1 MSDKYKIKTYQ
12 EYINQEISESDSE
25 NNSSYHPFKK
35 STYGENNN
43 FNNIN
48 FNQNILTK
56 ERYNFEFHQSEPK
69 NRIKKKKLKNE
80 KKNKRIIQK
89 TVQISYDSDI
99 LNQINVS
106 SSYNP
111 YTNNKNLKNKIL
123 LMEQIND
130 NNNNGKRINLNKYFD
145 LKRSKIREYKTELN
159 VEKNDNFNVL
169 SYRPEEYESDY
180 YNLKKNL
187 RKQEASE
194 LFLPSKNKNKRAISH
209 MTYAYS
215 TNDDNIKKNKNIE
228 FQKQNYYFN
237 YKGPK
242 KIFQARSTSKFKA
255 NQLNDFNIEKLI
267 EIGDNKGNKW
277 KSILSFGKKIQ
288 DIRNN
293 NKNRKKKLKI
303 VYDNTNRINP
313 VNFEENEKYINTDQQ
328 GRPLNSDIEN
338 KKFLSMKKVVYHG
351 QIKRKKNIETNRNQT
366 TKNSKRK
373 IEINNNMNKTEQNI
387 PKNNQKIN
395 KDNTA
400 INNNISSRISKSMVK
415 QNISSN
421 KEQYND
427 FFYQSQNNNNNNQ
440 NAVNNHIFNKISPK
454 KSGLNGN
461 KFHYSV
467 KKFDNMENDLEKKK
481 KLSHVLINEDKLI
494 KKDISKNNLL
504 TEKKDLNFSQNNAAI
519 KDNKINMPQQQNV
532 NINKTNDYKKA
543 AKKEIINK
551 RYYGFDDRHNLE
563 GNVINNHTYYESV
576 YSKKSNKIQ

>member
-99 LNQINVS
+99 LNQINFS

-328 GRPLNSDIEN
+328 GPLNSDIEN

-427 FFYQSQNNNNNNQ
+427 FFYQSQNNNNNQ

-481 KLSHVLINEDKLI
+481 NFSHVMINENKRI

-532 NINKTNDYKKA
+532 NINKTKDYKKA

>member
-293 NKNRKKKLKI
+293 NKNRKNKLKI

-328 GRPLNSDIEN
+328 GPLNSDIEN

-366 TKNSKRK
+366 TKNPKRK

-415 QNISSN
+415 HNISSN

-454 KSGLNGN
+454 KSGLNCN

-481 KLSHVLINEDKLI
+481 KFSHVLINKDKLI

-532 NINKTNDYKKA
+532 NINKTKDYKLA
-543 AKKEIINK
+543 AKKETINK

>member
-328 GRPLNSDIEN
+328 GPLNSDIEN

-366 TKNSKRK
+366 TKNPKRK

-481 KLSHVLINEDKLI
+481 KFSHVLINEDKLI

-532 NINKTNDYKKA
+532 NINKTKDYKLA
-543 AKKEIINK
+543 AKKETINK

>member
-1 MSDKYKIKTYQ
+1 
-12 EYINQEISESDSE
+12 
-25 NNSSYHPFKK
+25 
-35 STYGENNN
+35 
-43 FNNIN
+43 
-48 FNQNILTK
+48 
-56 ERYNFEFHQSEPK
+56 
-69 NRIKKKKLKNE
+69 
-80 KKNKRIIQK
+80 
-89 TVQISYDSDI
+89 
-99 LNQINVS
+99 
-106 SSYNP
+106 
-111 YTNNKNLKNKIL
+111 
-123 LMEQIND
+123 
-130 NNNNGKRINLNKYFD
+130 
-145 LKRSKIREYKTELN
+145 
-159 VEKNDNFNVL
+159 
-169 SYRPEEYESDY
+169 
-180 YNLKKNL
+180 
-187 RKQEASE
+187 
-194 LFLPSKNKNKRAISH
+194 

-242 KIFQARSTSKFKA
+242 KIFQAKSTSKFKA

-267 EIGDNKGNKW
+267 EIGDKKGNKW

-303 VYDNTNRINP
+303 VYDNINRINP
-313 VNFEENEKYINTDQQ
+313 VNLEENEKYINTEQQ
-328 GRPLNSDIEN
+328 GPLNIDIEN
-338 KKFLSMKKVVYHG
+338 KKILTMKKVVYHG

-366 TKNSKRK
+366 TKNPKRK
-373 IEINNNMNKTEQNI
+373 IETNNNMNKTEQNI
-387 PKNNQKIN
+387 PKKNQKIN
-395 KDNTA
+395 KDNTTN
-400 INNNISSRISKSMVK
+400 NNNISSRISKSMVK

-427 FFYQSQNNNNNNQ
+427 FFYQSQNNNNNQ

-467 KKFDNMENDLEKKK
+467 KKFDNMETALEKKK
-481 KLSHVLINEDKLI
+481 NFNHVLINEDKLI

-504 TEKKDLNFSQNNAAI
+504 TEKKDLNFSQNNATI
-519 KDNKINMPQQQNV
+519 KDNKIILPQQQNV
-532 NINKTNDYKKA
+532 NINKAKEYNKE

>member
-56 ERYNFEFHQSEPK
+56 EKYNFEFHQSEPK

-99 LNQINVS
+99 LNQINVP

-328 GRPLNSDIEN
+328 GPLNSDIEN

-366 TKNSKRK
+366 TKNPKRK

-395 KDNTA
+395 KDNTV

-481 KLSHVLINEDKLI
+481 NFSHVLINEDKRI

-532 NINKTNDYKKA
+532 NINKTKDYKLA
-543 AKKEIINK
+543 AKKETINK

>member
-35 STYGENNN
+35 STYGDNNN

-99 LNQINVS
+99 LNQINVP

-328 GRPLNSDIEN
+328 GPLNSDIEN

-415 QNISSN
+415 QNIISN

-481 KLSHVLINEDKLI
+481 KFSHVLINEDKLI

-532 NINKTNDYKKA
+532 NINKTKDYKKA

>member
-1 MSDKYKIKTYQ
+1 
-12 EYINQEISESDSE
+12 
-25 NNSSYHPFKK
+25 
-35 STYGENNN
+35 
-43 FNNIN
+43 
-48 FNQNILTK
+48 
-56 ERYNFEFHQSEPK
+56 
-69 NRIKKKKLKNE
+69 
-80 KKNKRIIQK
+80 
-89 TVQISYDSDI
+89 
-99 LNQINVS
+99 
-106 SSYNP
+106 
-111 YTNNKNLKNKIL
+111 
-123 LMEQIND
+123 MEQIND

-328 GRPLNSDIEN
+328 GPLNSDIEN

-366 TKNSKRK
+366 TKNPKRK

-415 QNISSN
+415 QNIISN

-481 KLSHVLINEDKLI
+481 KI
-494 KKDISKNNLL
+494 
-504 TEKKDLNFSQNNAAI
+504 
-519 KDNKINMPQQQNV
+519 
-532 NINKTNDYKKA
+532 
-543 AKKEIINK
+543 
-551 RYYGFDDRHNLE
+551 
-563 GNVINNHTYYESV
+563 
-576 YSKKSNKIQ
+576 

>member
-328 GRPLNSDIEN
+328 GPLNSDIEN

-366 TKNSKRK
+366 TKNPKRK

-415 QNISSN
+415 QNIISN

-481 KLSHVLINEDKLI
+481 KFSHVLINEDKLI

-532 NINKTNDYKKA
+532 NINKTKDYKLA
-543 AKKEIINK
+543 AKKETINK

>member
-43 FNNIN
+43 FNIIN

-328 GRPLNSDIEN
+328 GPLNSDIEN

-366 TKNSKRK
+366 TNNSKRK

-415 QNISSN
+415 QNIISN

-481 KLSHVLINEDKLI
+481 KI
-494 KKDISKNNLL
+494 
-504 TEKKDLNFSQNNAAI
+504 
-519 KDNKINMPQQQNV
+519 
-532 NINKTNDYKKA
+532 
-543 AKKEIINK
+543 
-551 RYYGFDDRHNLE
+551 
-563 GNVINNHTYYESV
+563 
-576 YSKKSNKIQ
+576 

>member
-99 LNQINVS
+99 LNQINFS

-328 GRPLNSDIEN
+328 GPLNSDIEN

-415 QNISSN
+415 QNIISN

-481 KLSHVLINEDKLI
+481 KFSHVLINEDKRI

-532 NINKTNDYKKA
+532 NINKTKDYKLE
-543 AKKEIINK
+543 AKKETINK

>member
-1 MSDKYKIKTYQ
+1 
-12 EYINQEISESDSE
+12 
-25 NNSSYHPFKK
+25 
-35 STYGENNN
+35 
-43 FNNIN
+43 
-48 FNQNILTK
+48 
-56 ERYNFEFHQSEPK
+56 
-69 NRIKKKKLKNE
+69 
-80 KKNKRIIQK
+80 
-89 TVQISYDSDI
+89 
-99 LNQINVS
+99 
-106 SSYNP
+106 
-111 YTNNKNLKNKIL
+111 
-123 LMEQIND
+123 
-130 NNNNGKRINLNKYFD
+130 
-145 LKRSKIREYKTELN
+145 
-159 VEKNDNFNVL
+159 
-169 SYRPEEYESDY
+169 
-180 YNLKKNL
+180 
-187 RKQEASE
+187 
-194 LFLPSKNKNKRAISH
+194 

-328 GRPLNSDIEN
+328 GPLNSDIEN

-366 TKNSKRK
+366 TKNPKRK

-415 QNISSN
+415 QNIISN

-481 KLSHVLINEDKLI
+481 KI
-494 KKDISKNNLL
+494 
-504 TEKKDLNFSQNNAAI
+504 
-519 KDNKINMPQQQNV
+519 
-532 NINKTNDYKKA
+532 
-543 AKKEIINK
+543 
-551 RYYGFDDRHNLE
+551 
-563 GNVINNHTYYESV
+563 
-576 YSKKSNKIQ
+576 

>member
-328 GRPLNSDIEN
+328 GPLNSDIEN

-366 TKNSKRK
+366 TKNPKRK

-454 KSGLNGN
+454 KSGLNCN

-481 KLSHVLINEDKLI
+481 KFSHVLINEDKLI

-532 NINKTNDYKKA
+532 NINKTKDYKLA
-543 AKKEIINK
+543 AKKETINK